1 MGTPGLWIGF
11 TAAVL
16 ALLALDLGVFN
27 RRPHAVS
34 LREAAFWSL
43 LWVALSLAFGSWI
56 LLTHGKAAGIEFFA
70 GYLIEKSLSLDNIFV
85 FLLVFRAMGVQP
97 RFQHRVLFWGVVGA
111 LLLRGIMIAAGVA
124 LIHRFAWILFVFGAL
139 LLYAGLHLLIRG
151 HKNFRPEDNS
161 LLRWARRT
169 FPMATTDT
177 GQHFWVVENGRR
189 AVTSLFLA
197 LVVIEGADV
206 LFALDSIPAVFGVTH
221 DPFIVY
227 ASNVCAILGL
237 RSFYFLL
244 AGVLPLFRYLD
255 AGISSV
261 LIFIGAKMLAE
272 PWLHVPTYLSLI
284 IVSTL
289 LGTAVV
295 ASLFAARNVRPA
307 GNV

>member
-1 MGTPGLWIGF
+1 MGTAGLWIGF

-27 RRPHAVS
+27 RRAHALS

-43 LWVALSLAFGSWI
+43 FWVALSLAFGCWI
-56 LLTHGKAAGIEFFA
+56 LLAHGKAAGLEFFA

-85 FLLVFRAMGVQP
+85 FLLVFSALGVQSQ
-97 RFQHRVLFWGVVGA
+97 FQHRVLFWGVLGA

-139 LLYAGLHLLIRG
+139 LLYAGAHLLIRG
-151 HKNFRPEDNS
+151 HKNFRPENNP
-161 LLRWARRT
+161 LLRWARRI
-169 FPMATTDT
+169 FPVAAGET
-177 GQHFWVVENGRR
+177 GPRFFVAENGRT

-197 LVVIEGADV
+197 LVVIEGADL
-206 LFALDSIPAVFGVTH
+206 LFAMDSIPAVFGVTR

-244 AGVLPLFRYLD
+244 AGVLPLVRYLD

-272 PWLHVPTYLSLI
+272 PWLHVPTYLSLM
-284 IVSTL
+284 IVGAL
-289 LGTAVV
+289 LGTAIV
-295 ASLFAARNVRPA
+295 ASLFAARNDRAA